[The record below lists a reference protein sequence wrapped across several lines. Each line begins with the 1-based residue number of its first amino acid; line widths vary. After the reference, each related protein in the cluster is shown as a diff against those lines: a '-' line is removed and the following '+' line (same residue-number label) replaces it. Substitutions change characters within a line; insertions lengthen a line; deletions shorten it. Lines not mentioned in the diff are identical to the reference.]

1 MAGRKDFDEFDQAT
15 EAIGIENTGYS
26 YVSVP
31 QTEAGYSWDVG
42 KTDVGSYGHPS
53 PIGLD
58 DVPTDPIT
66 KIDPEKSEDV
76 TMPVDPIDPEGKSV
90 ATVGWLVSVKGACI
104 GQDFRLHSGWNY
116 VGRGSN
122 VDVRIPDNKVSAGGI
137 IRIGYVSDDRLF
149 YVVPCENAR
158 NIAKRNG
165 KSILSLQEL
174 EAYDR
179 VIVGDTE
186 LVFVPLCSDKFS
198 WEE

>member
-15 EAIGIENTGYS
+15 EAIGTEATGYS

-31 QTEAGYSWDVG
+31 QTEASYGWDVG
-42 KTDVGSYGHPS
+42 KTDVGTYAHHS

-58 DVPTDPIT
+58 DVPTEPISRT
-66 KIDPEKSEDV
+66 SYEEPEGV
-76 TMPVDPIDPEGKSV
+76 TMPAESIDPEGKTV
-90 ATVGWLVSVKGACI
+90 ATVGWLVSVNGACV

-137 IRIGYVSDDRLF
+137 IRIGYVSDERLF

-174 EAYDR
+174 AAYDR
-179 VIVGDTE
+179 IVVGDTE
-186 LVFVPLCSDKFS
+186 LVFVPLCSEKFS